1 MIVYGDPQFTL
12 TAAAFI
18 SELRQELA
26 CARPESLDDI
36 RSLLI
41 RTGQLE
47 QGLVD
52 LIEREPL
59 ASLEPIQAATDCAA
73 GAFCSAFGHPGT
85 ESVERV
91 TTRLREFAAILAL
104 LAAGELAPRRLTIKV
119 PEGFAF
125 YALYPEQY
133 WVAAEKWAQQI
144 GNDNRR
150 ACIIGIR
157 SIGTTLSAVVAETL
171 RCHGWSA
178 HRFTVRPQGPPF
190 ERTAVMGRSQVAGA
204 DFALVVDEGPGLSG
218 SSMASVAEALT
229 ATGFSTER
237 IFFFPA
243 HDAGPGPAASPAGR
257 RWWST
262 VPQCVTG
269 ADELRWRG
277 ASLAEMLRARTR
289 ERFGEVRS
297 VHDVCS
303 GGWRRFAYR
312 DEAEWPAALSRFERA
327 KYLVEL
333 GDGRRVLWKFSGV
346 HAPPQALPTFSATNT
361 PARSVETL
369 QYVDFFHGF
378 AAMPWVEGN
387 RLRASH
393 ADEEM
398 VHALSHYVSAA
409 ATEPLDRTERV
420 AAVGRL
426 ADMLFW
432 NTKESLGSEAAEV
445 ACELCGSV
453 RVLLGEAE
461 MRSYGDGRLAPCEF
475 VRARTGTVFKT
486 DNSGHVCDHTIV
498 GKQSVLWDAA
508 GAMVEWGLNER
519 HAVALMREL
528 QCVDALLPD
537 AIRQFYCAAYA
548 AFGLGMASMCASTAD
563 ESERPRLQR
572 AADFYR
578 SSLSRSLQ
586 LVPAAHS

>member
-12 TAAAFI
+12 TAAVFI

-26 CARPESLDDI
+26 CVRPESLDDL

-41 RTGQLE
+41 RAGQLE

-59 ASLEPIQAATDCAA
+59 ASTETIQAATDCAA
-73 GAFCSAFGHPGT
+73 GAFCSAFGHPT
-85 ESVERV
+85 ESAERV
-91 TTRLREFAAILAL
+91 ATRLRELDAILAL
-104 LAAGELAPRRLTIKV
+104 LAAGELGPGRLIFKV

-133 WVAAEKWAQQI
+133 CVAAEKWAQQI
-144 GNDNRR
+144 GNGNKR
-150 ACIIGIR
+150 ALVIGIR

-178 HRFTVRPQGPPF
+178 HRCTVRPRGPPF
-190 ERTAVMGRSQVAGA
+190 ERTAVMGLSQIAGA

-218 SSMASVAEALT
+218 SSMASVAEVLT
-229 ATGFSTER
+229 ATGFPTER

-243 HDAGPGPAASPAGR
+243 HNAGPGPEASPAAR

-262 VPQCVTG
+262 VPRCVT
-269 ADELRWRG
+269 ASDELRWRG
-277 ASLAEMLRARTR
+277 GSLAEMLRARTH

-297 VHDVCS
+297 VHDLCS
-303 GGWRRFAYR
+303 GAWRRFAYR
-312 DEAEWPAALSRFERA
+312 DESDWPTAFSRFERA
-327 KYLVEL
+327 KYLVDL
-333 GDGRRVLWKFSGV
+333 ADGHRVLWKFSGV
-346 HAPPQALPTFSATNT
+346 HAPPKARPPFSAVNT
-361 PARSVETL
+361 SGRSIETL
-369 QYVDFFHGF
+369 QHVDFFHGF
-378 AAMPWVEGN
+378 AAMPWVEGV
-387 RLRASH
+387 RLRASD

-398 VHALSHYVSAA
+398 VHALAHYISAG
-409 ATEPLDRTERV
+409 ATKPLDRTERV

-426 ADMLFW
+426 ADVLFW
-432 NTKESLGSEAAEV
+432 NAKKSFGSAAAEV
-445 ACELCGSV
+445 ARELCASV
-453 RVLLGEAE
+453 RVLLEEAE
-461 MRSYGDGRLAPCEF
+461 VRSYADGRLAPCEF
-475 VRARTGTVFKT
+475 VRARAGTVFKT

-508 GAMVEWGLNER
+508 GAMVEWRLNER
-519 HAVALMREL
+519 HAGALMREL
-528 QCVDALLPD
+528 RCVDALLPD
-537 AIRQFYCAAYA
+537 AILQFYCAAYA
-548 AFGLGMASMCASTAD
+548 AFRLGMASMCASTAD

-578 SSLSRSLQ
+578 SALSRSLQ
-586 LVPAAHS
+586 LVRAAHS